1 MLALPGNGCE
11 EGDIGGTAVLGK
23 AGLVAGVIV
32 VDQLALPLQKGP
44 TVFARAALG
53 QIVDHGLE
61 IIVPGAGIHPQVGA
75 MRAGLVLSVL
85 EHLYRGLVGVQ
96 DVALHQLGLQGT
108 DQRLQLHAA
117 LTHPVAARG
126 DGQRGALSGIAA
138 LQAVQ
143 GKMVGEVGS
152 QHMGKQCRG
161 GDTLVDDVRRNLLLG
176 DALSL
181 ATYPAA
187 SQVALDREDAWHVC
201 KFLSGVL
208 ADAFEPAA
216 ARAVQVPELLYRRGG
231 GCSELPLHYRDRSLR
246 SRPLPGKTQLQRLEL
261 LGIELKVRLLVRS
274 PDKALPVGK
283 SSTPDGAAHYRTPQ

>member
-11 EGDIGGTAVLGK
+11 EGDLGGTKALGK

-96 DVALHQLGLQGT
+96 DVALHQLGLQGI
-108 DQRLQLHAA
+108 DQRLQLLAA
-117 LTHPVAARG
+117 LAHPVTERG
-126 DGQRGALSGIAA
+126 DGQRHTLPGVDA

-143 GKMVGEVGS
+143 GQVIAELGH
-152 QHMGKQCRG
+152 QHMGQQPG
-161 GDTLVDDVRRNLLLG
+161 GDDALVDDVRRHLLLG
-176 DALSL
+176 DALAL
-181 ATYPAA
+181 AEQPAA
-187 SQVALDREDAWHVC
+187 PQVVLDREDAWHVC

-216 ARAVQVPELLYRRGG
+216 ARVVQVPELLYRRGG